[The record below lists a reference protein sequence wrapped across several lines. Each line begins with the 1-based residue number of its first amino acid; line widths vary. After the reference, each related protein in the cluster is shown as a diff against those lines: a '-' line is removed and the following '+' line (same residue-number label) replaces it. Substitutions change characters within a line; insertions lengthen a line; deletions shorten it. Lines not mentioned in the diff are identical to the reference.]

1 MCSTHTS
8 LNSKKP
14 CAMSTGR
21 CIFVALPVPT
31 DSIVI
36 SSTGKWAHKSEH
48 ASHLC
53 FSQSSLQTESTQDYR
68 KILKSPVTGWEIQDG
83 SSIHLLVVHGT
94 KNSRVGRKQRHVQTI
109 HRKTILGTV
118 KFSHRP
124 SISLFKSFLRGATCI
139 HNFLKRG
146 RALEGALMLPC
157 PIDPGNTNPLLRGRP
172 EPRLHPLPSPS
183 KIHQLPEQLLNQKD
197 IL

>member
-1 MCSTHTS
+1 MPSRQIILLIYLTSTILMKADYLDWFVSDLSIPLIWLDLFFAAISRFRIANYFMPVSCFSVIHIKHEKQRTNHQKPEHLNMCSTHTS

-68 KILKSPVTGWEIQDG
+68 KILKSPVTGWEI
-83 SSIHLLVVHGT
+83 
-94 KNSRVGRKQRHVQTI
+94 
-109 HRKTILGTV
+109 
-118 KFSHRP
+118 
-124 SISLFKSFLRGATCI
+124 
-139 HNFLKRG
+139 
-146 RALEGALMLPC
+146 
-157 PIDPGNTNPLLRGRP
+157 
-172 EPRLHPLPSPS
+172 
-183 KIHQLPEQLLNQKD
+183 
-197 IL
+197 